1 MIPARTVMETYVKQL
16 ALPAAILLL
25 AACGSKNKN
34 TGPTIQT
41 APVTRQDIVVDV
53 EATGIIAPVNA
64 VEVRSKASGQI
75 IKLPVELGSRVKPG
89 DLLAQID
96 PRDAQN
102 RYDQAIASREAAEA
116 NLQVTQAQHDRAVA
130 LAKEGIITA
139 PELESA
145 TLAYANAKSQLAT
158 ARTNLDIAKVAL
170 EDVTIRAPVA
180 GVIIQ
185 KLVSIGQVI
194 SSSTNSPSGGTI
206 LLQMADLS
214 HVRDSTLVGES
225 DIGRV
230 RSGLTASVRVDAY
243 PNRVFHGTVDKI
255 APQATVEQS
264 VTMFPVLINIEN
276 QDGALMPGMN
286 SDVSVL
292 VSRADGALAVPNDAI
307 RTLRDAET
315 AALALGLDPDQTR
328 KTIDAQM
335 APGGAGTNGAGEA
348 GSTAVASAGRRNGR
362 GGMGRRQGGQGGDPS
377 GQRMRGPRGGEGGN
391 GGPQLQMGGGE
402 GGDQQSARPRPGL
415 VFVADSGRFSP
426 RFVTL
431 GVGNYD
437 VTQVLSGL
445 REGEQVA
452 LISGAMLQQA
462 RAERQDRIRSRVGLP
477 GVRQESSSGNRR

>member
-1 MIPARTVMETYVKQL
+1 MKRFI
-16 ALPAAILLL
+16 LPAAILLL
-25 AACGSKNKN
+25 AACGSKEKN
-34 TGPTIQT
+34 AAPLVQT
-41 APVTRQDIVVDV
+41 ATVTRQDIVVDV

-102 RYDQAIASREAAEA
+102 RYDQAVASREAAEA
-116 NLQVTQAQHDRAVA
+116 NLEVTKAQFDRATQ
-130 LAKEGIITA
+130 LATGGVITA
-139 PELESA
+139 PELENA
-145 TLAYANAKSQLAT
+145 KLAYANAKSQLAT

-180 GVIIQ
+180 GVVIQ
-185 KLVSIGQVI
+185 KLVSVGQVI

-243 PNRVFHGTVDKI
+243 PNRIFHGTVDKI

-264 VTMFPVLINIEN
+264 VTMFPVLINIDN

-292 VSRADGALAVPNDAI
+292 VSRAEGALAVPNDAI
-307 RTLRDAET
+307 RTMRDAE
-315 AALALGLDPDQTR
+315 AAAMALGVDPDEAR
-328 KTIDAQM
+328 KELESQM
-335 APGGAGTNGAGEA
+335 GPAGSSAGGARGGN
-348 GSTAVASAGRRNGR
+348 SMASAGRRNGR
-362 GGMGRRQGGQGGDPS
+362 ARPGGQGGDPQ
-377 GQRMRGPRGGEGGN
+377 GQMRRPRGGEGGN
-391 GGPQLQMGGGE
+391 GGPQLEMGGGE
-402 GGDQQSARPRPGL
+402 NGETQGAKPRPGL
-415 VFVADSGRFSP
+415 VFVADSNRFRP
-426 RFVTL
+426 RLVML

-445 REGEQVA
+445 REGERVA

-462 RAERQDRIRSRVGLP
+462 RSERQERIRSRVGLP
-477 GVRQESSSGNRR
+477 GVRQESSSNNRR

>member
-1 MIPARTVMETYVKQL
+1 METFVKRFI
-16 ALPAAILLL
+16 LPAATLIL
-25 AACGSKNKN
+25 AACSGKDKNAA
-34 TGPTIQT
+34 PLIQT

-75 IKLPVELGSRVKPG
+75 IELPVELGSRVKPG

-102 RYDQAIASREAAEA
+102 RYDQAVAAREAAEA
-116 NLQVTQAQHDRAVA
+116 NLEVTNSQFDRATQ
-130 LAKEGIITA
+130 LADQGVITA
-139 PELESA
+139 PELENAKLS
-145 TLAYANAKSQLAT
+145 YANAKSQLAT

-180 GVIIQ
+180 GVVIQ
-185 KLVSIGQVI
+185 KLVSVGQVI

-264 VTMFPVLINIEN
+264 VTMFPVLINIDN

-292 VSRADGALAVPNDAI
+292 VSRADGALAIPNDAI
-307 RTLRDAET
+307 RTTRDLET
-315 AALALGLDPDQTR
+315 AAVALGIDPDHAR
-328 KTIDAQM
+328 KTLEAQLPKDRPSES
-335 APGGAGTNGAGEA
+335 AGANGDGNPPAAGGRNGARA
-348 GSTAVASAGRRNGR
+348 GARSGF
-362 GGMGRRQGGQGGDPS
+362 RQGGNGGGRQG
-377 GQRMRGPRGGEGGN
+377 MRGTPGGEGGN
-391 GGPQLQMGGGE
+391 GGPQLRMGGGE
-402 GGDQQSARPRPGL
+402 DVTTPESRPRPGL
-415 VFVADSGRFSP
+415 VFVADSTGFAP
-426 RFVTL
+426 RLVTL

-445 REGEQVA
+445 REGERVA

-462 RAERQDRIRSRVGLP
+462 RIERQERIKNRVGLP
-477 GVRQESSSGNRR
+477 GVRQESASGSNNRR

>member
-1 MIPARTVMETYVKQL
+1 METFVKRL
-16 ALPAAILLL
+16 ILPAAAVIL
-25 AACGSKNKN
+25 AACSGKDKNAA
-34 TGPTIQT
+34 PLIQT

-75 IKLPVELGSRVKPG
+75 IKMPVELGSKVKPG
-89 DLLAQID
+89 DLLVQID

-102 RYDQAIASREAAEA
+102 RYDQAVAAREASEA
-116 NLQVTQAQHDRAVA
+116 NLEVTKSQFDRATQ
-130 LAKEGIITA
+130 LANEGVITA
-139 PELESA
+139 PELEGA
-145 TLAYANAKSQLAT
+145 KLAYANAKSQLAT

-180 GVIIQ
+180 GVVIQ

-194 SSSTNSPSGGTI
+194 SSATNSPSGGTI

-243 PNRVFHGTVDKI
+243 PNRVFNGTVDKI

-292 VSRADGALAVPNDAI
+292 VSRADGALAIPNDAI
-307 RTLRDAET
+307 RTTRDIET
-315 AALALGLDPDQTR
+315 AALALGIDPDR
-328 KTIDAQM
+328 AKAALDAQM
-335 APGGAGTNGAGEA
+335 PKGRSTGSASPGGDSN
-348 GSTAVASAGRRNGR
+348 VASAGARNGGRNGFR
-362 GGMGRRQGGQGGDPS
+362 GGARNGARQGGNGGARQGT
-377 GQRMRGPRGGEGGN
+377 RGSPGGEGGN
-391 GGPQLQMGGGE
+391 GGPQLQIGGGE
-402 GGDQQSARPRPGL
+402 DVTTPESRPRPGL
-415 VFVADSGRFSP
+415 VFVADSSGFAP
-426 RFVTL
+426 RLVTL

-445 REGEQVA
+445 REGERVA

-462 RAERQDRIRSRVGLP
+462 RMQRQERIRSRVGLP
-477 GVRQESSSGNRR
+477 GVRQESSSGPNRR

>member
-1 MIPARTVMETYVKQL
+1 
-16 ALPAAILLL
+16 
-25 AACGSKNKN
+25 
-34 TGPTIQT
+34 
-41 APVTRQDIVVDV
+41 
-53 EATGIIAPVNA
+53 
-64 VEVRSKASGQI
+64 
-75 IKLPVELGSRVKPG
+75 VKPG

-102 RYDQAIASREAAEA
+102 RYDQAVASREAAEA
-116 NLQVTQAQHDRAVA
+116 NHEVTKAQFDRATQ
-130 LAKEGIITA
+130 LAKEGVITA
-139 PELESA
+139 PELENAKLS
-145 TLAYANAKSQLAT
+145 YANAKSQLAT

-170 EDVTIRAPVA
+170 EDVTIRAPVS

-214 HVRDSTLVGES
+214 RVRDSTLVGES

-264 VTMFPVLINIEN
+264 VTMFPVLINIDN

-292 VSRADGALAVPNDAI
+292 VSRAEGALAIPNDAI
-307 RTLRDAET
+307 RTLRDAE
-315 AALALGLDPDQTR
+315 AAAEALGLDPDKTR
-328 KTIDAQM
+328 SALEAQM
-335 APGGAGTNGAGEA
+335 PGDRRADSTSPR
-348 GSTAVASAGRRNGR
+348 GSQRVAAAAGRNGERSGERSGERNG
-362 GGMGRRQGGQGGDPS
+362 MRQGGGNGASRQGRS
-377 GQRMRGPRGGEGGN
+377 GTPGGEGGN

-402 GGDQQSARPRPGL
+402 DAMSPGARPRPGL
-415 VFVADSGRFSP
+415 VFVADSGRFTP

-445 REGEQVA
+445 REGERVA

-462 RAERQDRIRSRVGLP
+462 RAERQERIRNRVGLP
-477 GVRQESSSGNRR
+477 GVRQESSSNNRR

>member
-1 MIPARTVMETYVKQL
+1 MIPARTVMETYVKRL
-16 ALPAAILLL
+16 VLPATILVL
-25 AACGSKNKN
+25 AACGSKDK
-34 TGPTIQT
+34 TAGPTIQT

-75 IKLPVELGSRVKPG
+75 IQLPVELGSRVKPG

-102 RYDQAIASREAAEA
+102 RYDQAVASREAAEA
-116 NLQVTQAQHDRAVA
+116 NLQVTQAQNDRAIA
-130 LAKEGIITA
+130 LAKAGIITA
-139 PELESA
+139 PELEDA
-145 TLAYANAKSQLAT
+145 KLAYANAKSQLAT

-243 PNRVFHGTVDKI
+243 PNRIFHGTVDKI

-264 VTMFPVLINIEN
+264 VTMFPVLINIDN

-292 VSRADGALAVPNDAI
+292 VSRAEGALAVPNDAV
-307 RTLRDAET
+307 RTLRDAE
-315 AALALGLDPDQTR
+315 AAAMALGVDPEAAR
-328 KTIDAQM
+328 KALEAQM
-335 APGGAGTNGAGEA
+335 PQGQSPGGSAG
-348 GSTAVASAGRRNGR
+348 GSATVASAGARNGR
-362 GGMGRRQGGQGGDPS
+362 GRPGGQGGGSSPR
-377 GQRMRGPRGGEGGN
+377 RMRGGEGGN
-391 GGPQLQMGGGE
+391 AGPQLQIGGGE
-402 GGDQQSARPRPGL
+402 DGGPEGARPRPGL
-415 VFVADSGRFSP
+415 VFVADSTSFTP
-426 RFVTL
+426 RLVTL

-445 REGEQVA
+445 REGERVA

-462 RAERQDRIRSRVGLP
+462 RTERQERIRSRVGLP
-477 GVRQESSSGNRR
+477 GVRQESSSNSRP

>member
-1 MIPARTVMETYVKQL
+1 MKRLI
-16 ALPAAILLL
+16 LPVAILLL
-25 AACGSKNKN
+25 AACGSKDKDAA
-34 TGPTIQT
+34 PLVQT

-102 RYDQAIASREAAEA
+102 RYDQAVASREAAEA
-116 NLQVTQAQHDRAVA
+116 NLEVTKAQFDRATQ
-130 LAKEGIITA
+130 LSREGVITA

-145 TLAYANAKSQLAT
+145 KLSYANAKSQLAT

-180 GVIIQ
+180 GIIIQ

-214 HVRDSTLVGES
+214 RVRDSTLVGES

-243 PNRVFHGTVDKI
+243 PNRVFQGTVDKI

-264 VTMFPVLINIEN
+264 VTMFPVLINIDN

-292 VSRADGALAVPNDAI
+292 VSRAEGALAVPNDAI
-307 RTLRDAET
+307 RTLRDAE
-315 AALALGLDPDQTR
+315 AAAEALGLDPTKTR
-328 KTIDAQM
+328 ETLEAQM
-335 APGGAGTNGAGEA
+335 PGDRRADSASPGG
-348 GSTAVASAGRRNGR
+348 SQRMASAGGRNGAR
-362 GGMGRRQGGQGGDPS
+362 NGMRQGGGNGAARQGGP
-377 GQRMRGPRGGEGGN
+377 GAPGGEGGN
-391 GGPQLQMGGGE
+391 GGPQLRMGGGE
-402 GGDQQSARPRPGL
+402 DATGPGARPRPGL
-415 VFVADSGRFSP
+415 VFVADSGRFAP

-445 REGEQVA
+445 REGERVA

-462 RAERQDRIRSRVGLP
+462 RAERQERIRNRVGLP
-477 GVRQESSSGNRR
+477 GVRQESSSNNRR

>member
-1 MIPARTVMETYVKQL
+1 METFVKRL
-16 ALPAAILLL
+16 ILPAAAVLL
-25 AACGSKNKN
+25 AACSGKDKNAA
-34 TGPTIQT
+34 PLIQT

-102 RYDQAIASREAAEA
+102 RYDQAVAAREAAEA
-116 NLQVTQAQHDRAVA
+116 NLEVTKAQFDRATQ
-130 LAKEGIITA
+130 LAQEGVITA
-139 PELESA
+139 PELENAKLS
-145 TLAYANAKSQLAT
+145 YANAKSQLAT

-180 GVIIQ
+180 GVVIQ
-185 KLVSIGQVI
+185 KLVSVGQVI

-264 VTMFPVLINIEN
+264 VTMFPVLINIDN

-292 VSRADGALAVPNDAI
+292 VSRADGALAIPNDAI
-307 RTLRDAET
+307 RTTRDIET
-315 AALALGLDPDQTR
+315 AALALGLDPDQA
-328 KTIDAQM
+328 KAALDAQM
-335 APGGAGTNGAGEA
+335 PKGRPTDSANPGRTGSMSSAGGRNGA
-348 GSTAVASAGRRNGR
+348 RNGAR
-362 GGMGRRQGGQGGDPS
+362 NGFRQGGNGGARQG
-377 GQRMRGPRGGEGGN
+377 MRGSRGGEGGN
-391 GGPQLQMGGGE
+391 GGPQLQIAGGE
-402 GGDQQSARPRPGL
+402 DVTTPESRPRPGL
-415 VFVADSGRFSP
+415 VFVSDSSGFAP
-426 RFVTL
+426 RLVTL

-445 REGEQVA
+445 REGERVA

-462 RAERQDRIRSRVGLP
+462 RTERQERIRSRVGLP
-477 GVRQESSSGNRR
+477 GVRQESSSGSSNRR

>member
-1 MIPARTVMETYVKQL
+1 MTPARTVMETYVKRL
-16 ALPAAILLL
+16 ALPAAIILL
-25 AACGSKNKN
+25 AACGSKDKN
-34 TGPTIQT
+34 AAPAIQT
-41 APVTRQDIVVDV
+41 APVTRQGIVVDV

-75 IKLPVELGSRVKPG
+75 IKMPVELGSRVKPG
-89 DLLAQID
+89 DLLVQID

-102 RYDQAIASREAAEA
+102 RYDQAVASREAAEA
-116 NLQVTQAQHDRAVA
+116 NLEVTRAQNDRALA

-139 PELESA
+139 PELENA
-145 TLAYANAKSQLAT
+145 KLAYANAKSQLAT

-194 SSSTNSPSGGTI
+194 SSATNSPSGGTI

-264 VTMFPVLINIEN
+264 VTMFPVLINIDN

-307 RTLRDAET
+307 RTMRDMEA
-315 AALALGLDPDQTR
+315 AALALGLDPDAAR
-328 KTIDAQM
+328 KSIEAQM
-335 APGGAGTNGAGEA
+335 PAGRAPGGSELG
-348 GSTAVASAGRRNGR
+348 GSTAESAGARNGR
-362 GGMGRRQGGQGGDPS
+362 RRPGSQGGASSQ
-377 GQRMRGPRGGEGGN
+377 QRPRGNRLGEGGN
-391 GGPQLQMGGGE
+391 GGPRLQMGGGE
-402 GGDQQSARPRPGL
+402 DGDPQGARPRPGL
-415 VFVADSGRFSP
+415 VFVADSATFAP
-426 RFVTL
+426 RLVML

-445 REGEQVA
+445 REGERVA

-462 RAERQDRIRSRVGLP
+462 RSERQERIRSRVGLP
-477 GVRQESSSGNRR
+477 GVRQESSSRTRR

>member
-1 MIPARTVMETYVKQL
+1 MKRLI
-16 ALPAAILLL
+16 LPAAAVIL
-25 AACGSKNKN
+25 AACSGKDKNAA
-34 TGPTIQT
+34 PLIQT

-102 RYDQAIASREAAEA
+102 RYDQAVAAREAAEA
-116 NLQVTQAQHDRAVA
+116 NLEVTKSQFDRSTQ
-130 LAKEGIITA
+130 LANEGVITA

-145 TLAYANAKSQLAT
+145 KLAYANAKSQLAT

-180 GVIIQ
+180 GVVIQ
-185 KLVSIGQVI
+185 KLVSVGQVI

-230 RSGLTASVRVDAY
+230 RPGLTASVRVDAY

-264 VTMFPVLINIEN
+264 VTMFPVLINIDN

-292 VSRADGALAVPNDAI
+292 VSRADGALAIPNDAI
-307 RTLRDAET
+307 RTTRDIET
-315 AALALGLDPDQTR
+315 AALALGMDPD
-328 KTIDAQM
+328 KAKAALDAQM
-335 APGGAGTNGAGEA
+335 PNGRPTDSANPGRRGD
-348 GSTAVASAGRRNGR
+348 VASAGARNGAR
-362 GGMGRRQGGQGGDPS
+362 GGARNGFRQGGGNGGSRQG
-377 GQRMRGPRGGEGGN
+377 MRGSPGGEGGN

-402 GGDQQSARPRPGL
+402 DVTTPESRPRPGL
-415 VFVADSGRFSP
+415 VFVADSVGFAP
-426 RFVTL
+426 RLVTL

-445 REGEQVA
+445 REGERVA

-462 RAERQDRIRSRVGLP
+462 RTERQERIRSRVGLP
-477 GVRQESSSGNRR
+477 GVRQESSSRSSNRR

>member
-1 MIPARTVMETYVKQL
+1 MKRLI
-16 ALPAAILLL
+16 LPAAILLL
-25 AACGSKNKN
+25 AACASKDKDAA
-34 TGPTIQT
+34 PLVQT

-102 RYDQAIASREAAEA
+102 RYDQAVASREAAEA
-116 NLQVTQAQHDRAVA
+116 NLEVTKAQFDRATQ
-130 LAKEGIITA
+130 LSEEGVITA
-139 PELESA
+139 PELENAKLS
-145 TLAYANAKSQLAT
+145 YANAKSQLAT

-170 EDVTIRAPVA
+170 EDVTIRAPVS

-264 VTMFPVLINIEN
+264 VTMFPVLINIDN

-292 VSRADGALAVPNDAI
+292 VSRAEGALAVPNDAI
-307 RTLRDAET
+307 RTLRDAE
-315 AALALGLDPDQTR
+315 AAAEALGLDPDKARETLE
-328 KTIDAQM
+328 AQM
-335 APGGAGTNGAGEA
+335 PGDHRPDSARPGGSERM
-348 GSTAVASAGRRNGR
+348 ASAGGRSGARNGAR
-362 GGMGRRQGGQGGDPS
+362 NGMRQGGGNGAARQGG
-377 GQRMRGPRGGEGGN
+377 RGAPGGEGGN
-391 GGPQLQMGGGE
+391 GGPQLRMGGGE
-402 GGDQQSARPRPGL
+402 DATGPGARPRPGL
-415 VFVADSGRFSP
+415 VFVADSGRFTP

-445 REGEQVA
+445 REGERVA

-462 RAERQDRIRSRVGLP
+462 RAERQERIRNRVGLP
-477 GVRQESSSGNRR
+477 GVRQESSSNNRR

>member
-1 MIPARTVMETYVKQL
+1 MKRL
-16 ALPAAILLL
+16 FLSAAVVVL
-25 AACGSKNKN
+25 AACSGKDKNAA
-34 TGPTIQT
+34 PLVQT

-75 IKLPVELGSRVKPG
+75 IKLPVELGARVKPG

-102 RYDQAIASREAAEA
+102 RYDQAVAAREAAQA
-116 NLQVTQAQHDRAVA
+116 NLEVTEAQYERAMQ
-130 LAKEGIITA
+130 LAKEGVITA
-139 PELESA
+139 PELENAKLS
-145 TLAYANAKSQLAT
+145 YANAKSQLAT

-180 GVIIQ
+180 GVVIQ
-185 KLVSIGQVI
+185 KLVSVGQVI
-194 SSSTNSPSGGTI
+194 SSSTNSPSGGTV

-214 HVRDSTLVGES
+214 RVRDSTLVGES

-230 RSGLTASVRVDAY
+230 RPGLTASVRVDAY

-264 VTMFPVLINIEN
+264 VTMFPVLINIDN

-292 VSRADGALAVPNDAI
+292 VSRVEGALAIPNDAI
-307 RTLRDAET
+307 RTLRDVEA
-315 AALALGLDPDQTR
+315 AALALGMDPDKAKSALDEQLPKDRRT
-328 KTIDAQM
+328 DSAS
-335 APGGAGTNGAGEA
+335 PGRSGWSASANGRNGA
-348 GSTAVASAGRRNGR
+348 RPRNGN
-362 GGMGRRQGGQGGDPS
+362 GDSRQG
-377 GQRMRGPRGGEGGN
+377 MRGPRGGQGGN
-391 GGPQLQMGGGE
+391 GGPQLEMGGGE
-402 GGDQQSARPRPGL
+402 DGSTPESRPRPGL
-415 VFVADSGRFSP
+415 VFVADSSGFAP
-426 RFVTL
+426 RLVTL
-431 GVGNYD
+431 GIGNYD

-445 REGEQVA
+445 REGERVA

-462 RAERQDRIRSRVGLP
+462 RAERQERIRNRVGLP
-477 GVRQESSSGNRR
+477 GVRQESSSNNRR

>member
-1 MIPARTVMETYVKQL
+1 MKRLI
-16 ALPAAILLL
+16 LPAAALLL
-25 AACGSKNKN
+25 AACSGKDKNAA
-34 TGPTIQT
+34 PLIQT

-102 RYDQAIASREAAEA
+102 RYDQAVAAREAAEA
-116 NLQVTQAQHDRAVA
+116 NLEVTKAQFDRSTQ
-130 LAKEGIITA
+130 LAQEGVITA

-145 TLAYANAKSQLAT
+145 KLSYANAKSQLAT

-180 GVIIQ
+180 GVVIQ
-185 KLVSIGQVI
+185 KLVSVGQVI

-230 RSGLTASVRVDAY
+230 RPGLTASVRVDAY

-264 VTMFPVLINIEN
+264 VTMFPVLINIDN

-292 VSRADGALAVPNDAI
+292 VSRADGALAIPNDAI
-307 RTLRDAET
+307 RTTRDVET
-315 AALALGLDPDQTR
+315 AALALGMDPD
-328 KTIDAQM
+328 KAKAALDAQTPQGRPTDS
-335 APGGAGTNGAGEA
+335 ANPGRSGEM
-348 GSTAVASAGRRNGR
+348 ASAGRRNGAR
-362 GGMGRRQGGQGGDPS
+362 GGARNGFRQGGNGGNGGSRQG
-377 GQRMRGPRGGEGGN
+377 MRGTPGGEGGN

-402 GGDQQSARPRPGL
+402 DVTTPESRPRPGL
-415 VFVADSGRFSP
+415 VFVADSVGFAP
-426 RFVTL
+426 RLVTL

-445 REGEQVA
+445 REGERVA

-462 RAERQDRIRSRVGLP
+462 RTERQERIRSRVGLP
-477 GVRQESSSGNRR
+477 GVRQESSSRSSNRR

>member
-1 MIPARTVMETYVKQL
+1 MKRFI
-16 ALPAAILLL
+16 LPAATIVL
-25 AACGSKNKN
+25 AACSGKEKN
-34 TGPTIQT
+34 TAPLIQT
-41 APVTRQDIVVDV
+41 VPVTRQDIVVDV

-75 IKLPVELGSRVKPG
+75 IELPVELGSRVKPG

-102 RYDQAIASREAAEA
+102 RYDQAVAAREAAEA
-116 NLQVTQAQHDRAVA
+116 NLDVTKSQFDRATQ
-130 LAKEGIITA
+130 LAGEGVITA

-145 TLAYANAKSQLAT
+145 KLSYANAKSQLAT

-180 GVIIQ
+180 GVVIQ
-185 KLVSIGQVI
+185 KLVSVGQVI

-214 HVRDSTLVGES
+214 RVRDSTLVGES

-264 VTMFPVLINIEN
+264 VTMFPVLINIDN

-292 VSRADGALAVPNDAI
+292 VSRTEGALAIPNDAI
-307 RTLRDAET
+307 RTLRDVEA
-315 AALALGLDPDQTR
+315 AALALGMDPDKAREQL
-328 KTIDAQM
+328 DAQLPNDRPTDSAGPDGSGQM
-335 APGGAGTNGAGEA
+335 A
-348 GSTAVASAGRRNGR
+348 STADGRNGRRNGA
-362 GGMGRRQGGQGGDPS
+362 RQGNGAGRQG
-377 GQRMRGPRGGEGGN
+377 MRGSPGGEGGN

-402 GGDQQSARPRPGL
+402 DASAPGARPRPGL
-415 VFVADSGRFSP
+415 VFVADSTSFAP
-426 RFVTL
+426 RLVTL
-431 GVGNYD
+431 GAGNYD
-437 VTQVLSGL
+437 VTEVLSGL

-462 RAERQDRIRSRVGLP
+462 RAERQERIRNRVGLP
-477 GVRQESSSGNRR
+477 GVRQESSSNNRR

>member
-1 MIPARTVMETYVKQL
+1 METFVKRFIRPT
-16 ALPAAILLL
+16 ATILL
-25 AACGSKNKN
+25 AACGGKDKN
-34 TGPTIQT
+34 TAPPIQT
-41 APVTRQDIVVDV
+41 VPVTRQDIVVDV

-102 RYDQAIASREAAEA
+102 RYDQAVASREAAEA
-116 NLQVTQAQHDRAVA
+116 NLEVTKAQFDRSTQ
-130 LAKEGIITA
+130 LAQGGVITA
-139 PELESA
+139 PELENA
-145 TLAYANAKSQLAT
+145 KLAYANAKSQLAT

-264 VTMFPVLINIEN
+264 VTMFPVLINIDN

-292 VSRADGALAVPNDAI
+292 VSRAEGALAVPNDAI
-307 RTLRDAET
+307 RTMRDAE
-315 AALALGLDPDQTR
+315 AAAAALGLDPDKTR
-328 KTIDAQM
+328 AALEAQM
-335 APGGAGTNGAGEA
+335 PQGRSTDSASPGGAARM
-348 GSTAVASAGRRNGR
+348 ASAGNRNGGAR
-362 GGMGRRQGGQGGDPS
+362 SGANGGQPRQG
-377 GQRMRGPRGGEGGN
+377 MRGRRGGEGGN

-402 GGDQQSARPRPGL
+402 DATTPGARPRPGL
-415 VFVADSGRFSP
+415 VFVADSTSFTP

-445 REGEQVA
+445 REGERVA

-462 RAERQDRIRSRVGLP
+462 RAERQERIRSRVGLP
-477 GVRQESSSGNRR
+477 GVRQESSSNNRR

>member
-1 MIPARTVMETYVKQL
+1 METFVKRL
-16 ALPAAILLL
+16 ILPAAAVVL
-25 AACGSKNKN
+25 AACSGKDKNAA
-34 TGPTIQT
+34 PLIQT
-41 APVTRQDIVVDV
+41 ASVTRQDIVVDV

-102 RYDQAIASREAAEA
+102 RYDQAVAAREAAEA
-116 NLQVTQAQHDRAVA
+116 NLEVTKSQFDRATQ
-130 LAKEGIITA
+130 LAGEGVITA

-145 TLAYANAKSQLAT
+145 KLAYANAKSQLAT

-180 GVIIQ
+180 GVVIQ
-185 KLVSIGQVI
+185 KLVSVGQVI

-230 RSGLTASVRVDAY
+230 KPGLTASVRVDAY

-264 VTMFPVLINIEN
+264 VTMFPVLINIDN

-292 VSRADGALAVPNDAI
+292 VSRADGALAIPNDAI
-307 RTLRDAET
+307 RTTRDIET
-315 AALALGLDPDQTR
+315 AALALGLDPDQA
-328 KTIDAQM
+328 KAALDAQM
-335 APGGAGTNGAGEA
+335 PKGRSTDSASPGSAGN
-348 GSTAVASAGRRNGR
+348 VASAGGRNGGRNGFR
-362 GGMGRRQGGQGGDPS
+362 GGARNGARQGGNGGARP
-377 GQRMRGPRGGEGGN
+377 GMRGSPGGEGGN
-391 GGPQLQMGGGE
+391 GGPQLQIAGGE
-402 GGDQQSARPRPGL
+402 DVTTPESRPRPGL
-415 VFVADSGRFSP
+415 VFVADSSGFAP
-426 RFVTL
+426 RLVTL

-445 REGEQVA
+445 REGERVA

-462 RAERQDRIRSRVGLP
+462 RTERQERIKSRVGLP
-477 GVRQESSSGNRR
+477 GVRQESSSRSSNRR

>member
-1 MIPARTVMETYVKQL
+1 MIPARTVMEKYVKRFI
-16 ALPAAILLL
+16 LPAAIFLI
-25 AACGSKNKN
+25 AACGGKDKNAA
-34 TGPTIQT
+34 PLIQT

-75 IKLPVELGSRVKPG
+75 IKMPVELGSRVKPG
-89 DLLAQID
+89 DLLVQID

-102 RYDQAIASREAAEA
+102 RYDQAVASREAAEA
-116 NLQVTQAQHDRAVA
+116 NLEVTKAQFDRSSE
-130 LAKEGIITA
+130 LSKEGVITA

-145 TLAYANAKSQLAT
+145 KLAYANAKSQLAT
-158 ARTNLDIAKVAL
+158 ARTNLDIANVAL

-194 SSSTNSPSGGTI
+194 SSATNSPSGGTI
-206 LLQMADLS
+206 LLQMADLG

-230 RSGLTASVRVDAY
+230 RSGLVASVRVDAY

-292 VSRADGALAVPNDAI
+292 VSRADGALAIPNDAI
-307 RTLRDAET
+307 RTMRDAEA
-315 AALALGLDPDQTR
+315 AALALGLDPDKTR
-328 KTIDAQM
+328 EALEAQM
-335 APGGAGTNGAGEA
+335 PKGRATDSGSPGGTPR
-348 GSTAVASAGRRNGR
+348 VASAGGRNG
-362 GGMGRRQGGQGGDPS
+362 GGRNGGARPGARNGDPS
-377 GQRMRGPRGGEGGN
+377 RQGMRGQRGGEGGN
-391 GGPQLQMGGGE
+391 GGPRLRLWFCLLYGSFRRCGPSGAPRSSWY
-402 GGDQQSARPRPGL
+402 GSAACASSAR
-415 VFVADSGRFSP
+415 
-426 RFVTL
+426 
-431 GVGNYD
+431 
-437 VTQVLSGL
+437 
-445 REGEQVA
+445 
-452 LISGAMLQQA
+452 
-462 RAERQDRIRSRVGLP
+462 
-477 GVRQESSSGNRR
+477 

>member
-1 MIPARTVMETYVKQL
+1 MIPARTVMETYVKRL
-16 ALPAAILLL
+16 VLPATILLL
-25 AACGSKNKN
+25 AACGSKDK
-34 TGPTIQT
+34 TAGPTIQT
-41 APVTRQDIVVDV
+41 VPVTRQDIVVDV

-75 IKLPVELGSRVKPG
+75 IQLPVELGSRVKPG

-102 RYDQAIASREAAEA
+102 RYDQAVASREAAEA
-116 NLQVTQAQHDRAVA
+116 NLQVTQAQNDRAIA
-130 LAKEGIITA
+130 LAKAGIITA
-139 PELESA
+139 PELEDA
-145 TLAYANAKSQLAT
+145 KLAYANAKSQLAT

-264 VTMFPVLINIEN
+264 VTMFPVLINIDN

-292 VSRADGALAVPNDAI
+292 VSRADGALAVPNDAV
-307 RTLRDAET
+307 RTLRDAE
-315 AALALGLDPDQTR
+315 AAAMALGVDPEAAR
-328 KTIDAQM
+328 KSLEAQLGPGQSL
-335 APGGAGTNGAGEA
+335 AGSERGGATVAANGAQ
-348 GSTAVASAGRRNGR
+348 NGR
-362 GGMGRRQGGQGGDPS
+362 GRPGGQGGDSSPR
-377 GQRMRGPRGGEGGN
+377 RMRGGRGGEGGN
-391 GGPQLQMGGGE
+391 AGPQLQIGGGE
-402 GGDQQSARPRPGL
+402 DGDSQGARPRPGL
-415 VFVADSGRFSP
+415 VFVADSTTFAP
-426 RFVTL
+426 RLVML

-445 REGEQVA
+445 REGERVA

-462 RAERQDRIRSRVGLP
+462 RSERQERIRSRVGLP
-477 GVRQESSSGNRR
+477 GVRQESSSNSRP

>member
-1 MIPARTVMETYVKQL
+1 METFVKRFI
-16 ALPAAILLL
+16 LPATALLL
-25 AACGSKNKN
+25 AACSGKDKNAA
-34 TGPTIQT
+34 PLIQT

-75 IKLPVELGSRVKPG
+75 IKMPVELGSRVKPG
-89 DLLAQID
+89 DLLVQID

-102 RYDQAIASREAAEA
+102 RYDQAVAAREAAEA
-116 NLQVTQAQHDRAVA
+116 NLEVTQAQFERATQ
-130 LAKEGIITA
+130 LANEGVITA

-145 TLAYANAKSQLAT
+145 KLSYANAKSQLAT

-180 GVIIQ
+180 GVVIQ

-194 SSSTNSPSGGTI
+194 SSATNSPSGGTI
-206 LLQMADLS
+206 LLQMADLG

-230 RSGLTASVRVDAY
+230 RPGLTASVRVDAY

-292 VSRADGALAVPNDAI
+292 VSRADGALAIPNDAI
-307 RTLRDAET
+307 RTTRDIET
-315 AALALGLDPDQTR
+315 AALALGLDPDKAKQALE
-328 KTIDAQM
+328 AQM
-335 APGGAGTNGAGEA
+335 PQGRPTDSSDPGRPANM
-348 GSTAVASAGRRNGR
+348 ASAGGRDGAR
-362 GGMGRRQGGQGGDPS
+362 GGARGARQGGNGGGRQG
-377 GQRMRGPRGGEGGN
+377 MRGPQGGEGGN

-402 GGDQQSARPRPGL
+402 DVTTPESRPRPGL
-415 VFVADSGRFSP
+415 VFVADSTGFAP
-426 RFVTL
+426 RLVTL

-462 RAERQDRIRSRVGLP
+462 RTQRQEQIRNRVGLP
-477 GVRQESSSGNRR
+477 GMRQESSSGSRPNRR

>member
-1 MIPARTVMETYVKQL
+1 MIPARTVMETYVKRL
-16 ALPAAILLL
+16 ALPAVIVLL
-25 AACGSKNKN
+25 AACGSKDKN
-34 TGPTIQT
+34 TAPAIQT

-102 RYDQAIASREAAEA
+102 RYDQAVASREAAEA
-116 NLQVTQAQHDRAVA
+116 NLEVTKAQNDRAIA
-130 LAKEGIITA
+130 LADAGIITA
-139 PELESA
+139 PELEDA
-145 TLAYANAKSQLAT
+145 KLAYANAKSQLAT

-206 LLQMADLS
+206 LLQMADLT

-292 VSRADGALAVPNDAI
+292 VSRAEGALAVPNDAI
-307 RTLRDAET
+307 RTVRDVES
-315 AALALGLDPDQTR
+315 AALALGLDPDKAR
-328 KTIDAQM
+328 ESIEAQM
-335 APGGAGTNGAGEA
+335 PGGRSPGGSDRG
-348 GSTAVASAGRRNGR
+348 GSTMASAGARNGSAR
-362 GGMGRRQGGQGGDPS
+362 PGGQGGDPS
-377 GQRMRGPRGGEGGN
+377 RQRMRGNRAGEGGN
-391 GGPQLQMGGGE
+391 GGLQLQMGGGE
-402 GGDQQSARPRPGL
+402 DGDPQGARPRPGL
-415 VFVADSGRFSP
+415 VFVADSTTFTP

-445 REGEQVA
+445 REGERVA

-462 RAERQDRIRSRVGLP
+462 RTERQERIRDRVGLP
-477 GVRQESSSGNRR
+477 GVRQESSSNSRP

>member
-1 MIPARTVMETYVKQL
+1 MVTFVKRL
-16 ALPAAILLL
+16 FLPAAAVLL
-25 AACGSKNKN
+25 AACSSKDKN
-34 TGPTIQT
+34 AAPLIQT

-102 RYDQAIASREAAEA
+102 RYDQAVAAREAAEA
-116 NLQVTQAQHDRAVA
+116 NLEVTKAQFDRATQ
-130 LAKEGIITA
+130 LANEGVITA
-139 PELESA
+139 PELEDAKLS
-145 TLAYANAKSQLAT
+145 YANAKSQLAT

-180 GVIIQ
+180 GVVIQ
-185 KLVSIGQVI
+185 KLVSVGQVI

-230 RSGLTASVRVDAY
+230 RAGLTASVRVDAY
-243 PNRVFHGTVDKI
+243 PNRIFHGTVDKI

-292 VSRADGALAVPNDAI
+292 VSRADGALAIPNDAI
-307 RTLRDAET
+307 RTTRDIET
-315 AALALGLDPDQTR
+315 AAVALGMDPDKAR
-328 KTIDAQM
+328 EVLEAQM
-335 APGGAGTNGAGEA
+335 PKDRPTDSAAPGRG
-348 GSTAVASAGRRNGR
+348 GSMASAGGRNGGRNGFR
-362 GGMGRRQGGQGGDPS
+362 GGARNGARQGGNGGGRQG
-377 GQRMRGPRGGEGGN
+377 MRGSPGGEGGN

-402 GGDQQSARPRPGL
+402 DVTTPESRPRPGL
-415 VFVADSGRFSP
+415 VFVADSVGFAP
-426 RFVTL
+426 RLVTL

-445 REGEQVA
+445 REGERVA

-462 RAERQDRIRSRVGLP
+462 RMERQERIRSRVGLP
-477 GVRQESSSGNRR
+477 GVRQESSSGPNRR